1 MSNTSTIRN
10 VEDSI
15 AGGGELALRL
25 ALGITFL
32 AHGRHK
38 ITDPT
43 AFAAFLTQ
51 LGVPAPHLSAW
62 SIALLETA
70 GAVGLMLGIGTRP
83 IALALAIDMAVALAK
98 VRIPKAPFTSGP
110 EQSGWDSEFMLL
122 ASALAL
128 AFTGGGRFSIDRAL
142 GLNSNSGACPRR

>member
-1 MSNTSTIRN
+1 MLDTSTIRK

-15 AGGGELALRL
+15 AGGGELVLRL
-25 ALGITFL
+25 ALGITFF

-38 ITDPT
+38 ITDPN
-43 AFAAFLTQ
+43 AFATFLKQ
-51 LGVPAPHLSAW
+51 LGVPAPQLSAW
-62 SIALLETA
+62 SVALLETV
-70 GAVGLMLGIGTRP
+70 GAACLMLGIGARP

-110 EQSGWDSEFMLL
+110 EKSGWDSEFMLL

-128 AFTGGGRFSIDRAL
+128 AFTGGGRFSIDHAL
-142 GLNSNSGACPRR
+142 GLDSNSGAPARG